1 MYKHQRLQELFD
13 KFLSGTLNDS
23 EAKELDDWYV
33 QSNQRNFFN
42 EHSDYSPESMRLKL
56 LTGIHEQLGFHE
68 EERNIEKRS
77 ARNLIYY
84 AIAASLLIFLL
95 AGLGIF
101 YGKYTLEANS
111 YHIAAEQVEPARDKA
126 LIRLSNGKTVDL
138 DSLKVGNSIQL
149 GGIKVQKNKIGEI
162 EYQTDN
168 DGTLKAAMTQIETPK
183 GGEISLILPEGTQV
197 ELNAG
202 SKLRFSQD
210 IGSEEVRRVELE
222 GEGFFHVAK
231 ALANGKRKPFIVHT
245 ANQDVEV
252 LGTTFNIQAY
262 ANERLSKTTL
272 VEGSVIVSF
281 EGRSKQVCLKPGF
294 QAIWNNNKK
303 SYEIQSFDKGIELD
317 WINGDFVFENESL
330 INVLNRVSRWYNVD
344 IKYMKHYPDLTFYG
358 SVSRKNSL
366 ADVLDLLKK
375 TSNITFHVMIDLR
388 GEKTLIVE

>member
-23 EAKELDDWYV
+23 EAKELDDWYA

-56 LTGIHEQLGFHE
+56 LTGIHQQLGFHE
-68 EERNIEKRS
+68 GERNIER
-77 ARNLIYY
+77 RNTGKLTYY

-101 YGKYTLEANS
+101 YGKYTSEADS
-111 YHIAAEQVEPARDKA
+111 HHIAAEQVKPARDKA
-126 LIRLSNGKTVDL
+126 LIRFSNGKTVDL

-183 GGEISLILPEGTQV
+183 GGKISLILPEGTQV

-202 SKLRFSQD
+202 SKLRFSQH
-210 IGSEEVRRVELE
+210 IGSDDVRRVELE

-231 ALANGKRKPFIVHT
+231 ALANGKRKSFIVHT
-245 ANQDVEV
+245 STQDVEV

-294 QAIWNNNKK
+294 QAVWNNSKK
-303 SYEIQSFDKGIELD
+303 SYEIQPFDKDIELD
-317 WINGDFVFENESL
+317 WINGDFVFENEAL
-330 INVLNRVSRWYNVD
+330 TNVLNRVSRWYNIEIQYVNT
-344 IKYMKHYPDLTFYG
+344 YPNMTFYG
-358 SVSRKNSL
+358 NVSRKNSL
-366 ADVLDLLKK
+366 AEVLNLLKK
-375 TSNITFHVMIDLR
+375 SANIRFRVMMDNQ
-388 GEKTLIVE
+388 GGKTLVVE